1 MQNDLLIFG
10 IIIIFTALYFL
21 ISIVTGRRKDSP
33 DKYLINDSSMEYPK
47 YIGVLLGGI
56 ILIILAVIY
65 VS

>member
-21 ISIVTGRRKDSP
+21 ISIGTGRRKDSP